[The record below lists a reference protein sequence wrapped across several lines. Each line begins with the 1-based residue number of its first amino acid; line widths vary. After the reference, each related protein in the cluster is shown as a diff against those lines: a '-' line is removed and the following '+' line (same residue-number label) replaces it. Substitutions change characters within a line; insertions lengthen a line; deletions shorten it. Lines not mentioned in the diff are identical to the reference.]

1 MSVLDVTH
9 LPVLRLKRNEDRRLQ
24 AGHLWVFSNE
34 VDTQQTPLNKLKPG
48 ELVRVLAHNDR
59 ALGLAYANPAS
70 LITARL
76 LETWAIPDARWFE
89 ARLRRALAL
98 RERLYSEPY
107 YRAVYGEADGLPGLV
122 IDRYGERCV
131 AQIGTA
137 GMELMKAHIR
147 AATERVFEC
156 ETLIF
161 KNDGSAR
168 EMEGLPS
175 YVEVA
180 KGGLEDTG
188 AVHTGA
194 AQTSAVPGSAVPGS
208 AVPGS
213 GVPGSAVH
221 TAVVVEGGLRFRVP
235 LVEGQKTGWFF
246 DQSANRQALRKYV
259 RAGARVLDVFSYVGA
274 WGARAAKDGAA
285 EVVCVDSSASALE
298 LAAQNARQNSLS
310 ITTHKGDAFDVLE
323 ALCDARARFDIVI
336 VDPPAF
342 AKRKKDLPK
351 ALAAYK
357 RLNQLALRLLADD
370 GILVSCSCSYHV
382 SAEDLQDAIAKAARG
397 AGKHL
402 QVLELGGQAPDHPVH
417 PAIPETRY
425 LKAYFCR
432 VNESLK

>member
-1 MSVLDVTH
+1 MSELDVSH

-34 VDTQQTPLNKLKPG
+34 VDTLQTPLNKLKAG

-59 ALGLAYANPAS
+59 ALGVAYANPFS

-89 ARLRRALAL
+89 VRLRSALAL
-98 RERLYSEPY
+98 RARLYPQPY

-137 GMELMKAHIR
+137 GMELMKAQIR
-147 AATERVFEC
+147 AAAERVFEC

-161 KNDGSAR
+161 KNDGPAR
-168 EMEGLPS
+168 ELEGLPS
-175 YVEVA
+175 YVEAA
-180 KGGLEDTG
+180 KGRLEDT
-188 AVHTGA
+188 ASVIEA
-194 AQTSAVPGSAVPGS
+194 
-208 AVPGS
+208 
-213 GVPGSAVH
+213 
-221 TAVVVEGGLRFRVP
+221 GLSFRVP
-235 LVEGQKTGWFF
+235 LAEGQKTGWFF
-246 DQSANRQALRKYV
+246 DQSANRRALTKYV

-274 WGARAAKDGAA
+274 WGVRAAKDGAA
-285 EVVCVDSSASALE
+285 EVICVDSSAPALE
-298 LAAQNARQNSLS
+298 LAVQNARQNALS
-310 ITTHKGDAFDVLE
+310 IAARKGDAFDVLE
-323 ALCDARARFDIVI
+323 ALAGERARFDIVV

-370 GILVSCSCSYHV
+370 GILVSCSCSHHV
-382 SAEDLQDAIAKAARG
+382 SSQDLQDAIVKAARG
-397 AGKHL
+397 ASKHL
-402 QVLELGGQAPDHPVH
+402 QVLELGGQSPDHPVH

-432 VNESLK
+432 VNDSLK